1 MRKGRALMLHNEIEE
16 STSARSLKPVVIVV
30 VAAKLMVAS
39 LLVAQATMLPGSPVS
54 SAYGLN
60 R

>member
-1 MRKGRALMLHNEIEE
+1 MLHNEIEE

-39 LLVAQATMLPGSPVS
+39 LLLAQATMLPGSPIS